1 MDSSGLSLNKS
12 TFEERQR
19 NLSYI
24 RVLYLLLSAELIL
37 ALIWSSFCLNYWE
50 ELGKEIVN
58 WWEFGLAAAILCVLL
73 IIITLFLKITQKF
86 PINWVIYILF
96 TLSFAHLCAFLSCW
110 DKSRLFYFA
119 LWLMTAIT
127 FALFIYAFC
136 SNYYME
142 TIPTI
147 LIVFGS
153 AAAVLVAFIVFTQM
167 SVFLLILVFVPVSI
181 FGVYLA
187 YDTRRSVRNSLFDTE
202 EEDPVSGAVRIWIET
217 VLVFCRLGELIG
229 NMFHKSKATVGY

>member
-24 RVLYLLLSAELIL
+24 RVLYLLLSVELIL
-37 ALIWSSFCLNYWE
+37 ALLWSSFCLNYWE
-50 ELGKEIVN
+50 ELGGPIVH
-58 WWEFGLAAAILCVLL
+58 WWEFGLVAAILCVIL
-73 IIITLFLKITQKF
+73 ILVTLFLKITQKF
-86 PINWVIYILF
+86 PINWVVYIIF
-96 TLSFAHLCAFLSCW
+96 TLAFAHLCAFLSCW
-110 DKSRLFYFA
+110 DETRLFYYG
-119 LWLMTAIT
+119 LWVLTAIT
-127 FALFIYAFC
+127 FALAVYAFC

-147 LIVFGS
+147 LIVFAS
-153 AAAVLVAFIVFTQM
+153 ASLVLVGFIVFTEM
-167 SVFLLILVFVPVSI
+167 SVFLLILVFVPVAV

-202 EEDPVSGAVRIWIET
+202 DEDPVSGAVRIWIET
-217 VLVFCRLGELIG
+217 VLVFCRLGELVG
-229 NMFHKSKATVGY
+229 NMFHKSKTTAER